1 MSPFLRKLG
10 VIKAVLVRRWRYIL
24 LAAAAAL
31 ISGLAGAIAA
41 AVGVPW
47 QIFPAAVV
55 VALACGYLTVLLAE
69 FLYRL

>member
-1 MSPFLRKLG
+1 MSPFLRNLG

-24 LAAAAAL
+24 FAAAAL
-31 ISGLAGAIAA
+31 FTSGLPVVMAA

-47 QIFPAAVV
+47 QIFPAACAI
-55 VALACGYLTVLLAE
+55 ALACGYLTVLIAE